1 MSSKWKEETRK
12 DFIKNIVRGV
22 IGVLILIILLVIKL
36 TWEGIY
42 NWFYTKVA
50 PGANISE
57 GVWQDPLLLFS
68 LFLLIPVLACGVA
81 LAISGGWKAYRLAVP
96 PKED

>member
-12 DFIKNIVRGV
+12 DFIKNTVRGV

-50 PGANISE
+50 PDANISE
-57 GVWQDPLLLFS
+57 GMWQDPLLLFS

-96 PKED
+96 PKEE